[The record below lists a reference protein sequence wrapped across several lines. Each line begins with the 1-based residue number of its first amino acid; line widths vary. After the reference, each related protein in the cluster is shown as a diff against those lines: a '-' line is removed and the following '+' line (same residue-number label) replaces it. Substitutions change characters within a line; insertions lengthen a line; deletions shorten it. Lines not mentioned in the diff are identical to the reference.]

1 MTTDSKT
8 VTLTVLAK
16 SNQAGQLTPCLEGR
30 VEQEFPADRI
40 LGVTAHFGPGLAA
53 SIVTLTSQK
62 GNGCDDVFQLF
73 VLETKDVVFTRMSLA
88 KGYDLTAARRPMD
101 VPPMA
106 LPVAPAA
113 AEPKA
118 TAKTPHPPRGAAVTA
133 GSGF

>member
-8 VTLTVLAK
+8 ITLTVLAK
-16 SNQAGQLTPCLEGR
+16 SNQAGQSTSFPEGG
-30 VEQEFPADRI
+30 VELEFPADRI
-40 LGVTAHFGPGLAA
+40 LGVTAHFGPGSAA
-53 SIVTLTSQK
+53 SIVTLKPQRGS
-62 GNGCDDVFQLF
+62 DDAFQLL
-73 VLETKDVVFTRMSLA
+73 VLQAKDVVFTSMSLA
-88 KGYDLTAARRPMD
+88 KGYDLTAARRPME

-106 LPVAPAA
+106 LPVA